1 MRFQEFNTGN
11 TLTESQLFED
21 TNSIIKEFL
30 PWLQQQLELEELPKI
45 KLLAKPEAKTFGMYG
60 GGELCVV
67 TGGRHPVDVLRT
79 LAHEL
84 THYKQDL
91 EGRLKPDSGETGS
104 EEENEANSN
113 AGVIMR
119 KFAQEN
125 PKHFG
130 LMESLDEELSRRGF
144 LGALGAGAA
153 TAMAPGLAQAK
164 PTALS
169 KAPQKP
175 THQPAKHHV
184 DPHSTKVQPLVN
196 VKQIDP
202 KAAYTILWT
211 HAAKSGMTEPTELAQ
226 FLAQCAAETGNFKS
240 LGEIGRPAKLAHKYS
255 HSTGNQGKSDALM
268 YAGRGYIQLT
278 GKGNYLDA
286 GKDIHGDESIY
297 VENPDLAAEPKEAAK
312 IATWFWNK
320 NVKPRVKNFADTA
333 SVTRAINGRAAPA
346 HEIKKR
352 DQIFASFYPSVKNWA
367 TRKA

>member
-1 MRFQEFNTGN
+1 MRFQEFNTG
-11 TLTESQLFED
+11 TLVTESQLFED

-30 PWLQQQLELEELPKI
+30 PWLQQELQLEELPKI
-45 KLLAKPEAKTFGMYG
+45 KLLDKPEAKTFGMYG
-60 GGELCVV
+60 SGELCVV

-91 EGRLKPDSGETGS
+91 EGRLTPNSGETGS

-125 PKHFG
+125 PEHFG

-144 LGALGAGAA
+144 LGAMGAGAA
-153 TAMAPGLAQAK
+153 TAAVPGIAQAK

-169 KAPQKP
+169 KAPAKP
-175 THQPAKHHV
+175 VATPRHRV
-184 DPHSTKVQPLVN
+184 DPHSTKVQPLVHT
-196 VKQIDP
+196 KQVDP
-202 KAAYTILWT
+202 EVALKILSA
-211 HAAKSGMTEPTELAQ
+211 HAIKSGMTEPTELAQ
-226 FLAQCAAETGNFKS
+226 FLAQCAAETGYFKH
-240 LGEIGRPAKLAHKYS
+240 LGEIGRPSKLAHKYS

-268 YAGRGYIQLT
+268 YAGRGFIQLT
-278 GKGNYLDA
+278 GKGNYISA
-286 GKDIHGDESIY
+286 GKDLYGDESKF
-297 VENPDLAAEPKEAAK
+297 VENPDLAADLQIAAH

-320 NVKPRVKNFADTA
+320 NVKSKVSNFTDTA

-352 DQIFASFYPSVKNWA
+352 DQIFATYFPAVKNWVA
-367 TRKA
+367 RKA